1 MREREIERE
10 GDRGR
15 EIVSMFVYMIVF
27 TCECVYV
34 SLSVCMI
41 MCLKGRDI
49 QSECENESE

>member
-1 MREREIERE
+1 MREREGKRGKER
-10 GDRGR
+10 
-15 EIVSMFVYMIVF
+15 VSMFVYMIVF